1 MLKKWTD
8 LRLNSPYL
16 SLCLEAVILVA
27 AMLSVLVTFLMESIH
42 LILLSTLWLAVFSP
56 LICMLALS
64 DTFLLKRI
72 KL

>member
-8 LRLNSPYL
+8 SRLNNPCQ
-16 SLCLEAVILVA
+16 SLCLEAVILVVA
-27 AMLSVLVTFLMESIH
+27 ILSILVPFLMESIH

-64 DTFLLKRI
+64 DTLLLNRI